1 MSEKQSSGNVP
12 STLPSHAQ
20 VVIVGGGVIGCS
32 VAYHLTKLGW
42 SDVVLLERKELTC
55 GTTWHA
61 AGLITSLR
69 ATENMTRL
77 AKYTQDLYAT
87 LEEETGQATGFM
99 RIGSLTLACTP
110 ERLEELRRLSSMARC
125 FGVNVEE
132 CSAAQVKEMW
142 PLARTDDVM
151 AGFYIAQDARA
162 NPIDTTRAMAKG
174 ARMGGAKIFEN
185 TEVIAISR
193 QNGRVTGVT
202 TEQGE
207 IQAEYV
213 VNCGGMWGRELGKMA
228 GVNVPLHAAEHYYLI
243 TETMEGMHPGL
254 PILKDTDRYAYYR
267 EETGKLM
274 LGLFE
279 PVAAPWGMNGIPKQF
294 AFSELPP
301 DWERMT
307 PYLEKAMARIP
318 ALYETGV
325 QLLFNGPESFTPDD
339 RYWLGES
346 PELKNF
352 YIAAGFNSLGIL
364 SAGGAGKVLAEWIV
378 NGSATMNV
386 WDVNINRMLPFQN
399 NHKYLHDRTVEVLGF
414 TYGNNWPFRQFE
426 SARNVRKSALHDRL
440 AKAGACFGETA
451 GWERANW
458 YAPAGVEARYE
469 YSFGRQN
476 WFEYQAAEHK
486 AAREEVILIDQ
497 SSFSKFF
504 VQGRDAEKI
513 LNHICANN
521 VAVPVG
527 QCVYTQFLNQRGA
540 IEADVTV
547 TRIQEDVFM
556 VITAPATHT
565 HVLTWLKRNIGE
577 EDNAFVTD
585 VSSAFAMLNIQGPN
599 SRELLSQL
607 TDADLSN
614 SSFPF
619 STLQEIDLAY
629 ARVNALRLSYVGEL
643 GWELYVPTEFV
654 QSLYDALL
662 EKGGEFGLKHAGY
675 HTLNSLRI
683 EKAYRDFGH
692 DIGPDDTPLEAG
704 LGFAVDF
711 NKTDFI
717 GREALLRQ
725 KEGGVLRHRLAQ
737 FILRDPEPLMYH
749 AEPIYRDGEMV
760 GHTSSAMY
768 GHTLGA
774 SVALGYIDNEAGVT
788 DDFVEAGAYEI
799 EVAGER
805 YPARASLKPL
815 LDPGSKRIRC

>member
-1 MSEKQSSGNVP
+1 MNI
-12 STLPSHAQ
+12 PSHAQ

-69 ATENMTRL
+69 ATENMTKL
-77 AKYTQDLYAT
+77 AKYTQDLYST

-110 ERLEELRRLSSMARC
+110 QRLEELRRSSSMARC
-125 FGVNVEE
+125 FGVEVEE
-132 CSAAQVKEMW
+132 CSPAQVKEMW
-142 PLARTDDVM
+142 PLARTDDVL
-151 AGFYIAQDARA
+151 AGFYIAKDART
-162 NPIDTTRAMAKG
+162 NPIDTTQAMAKG

-185 TEVIAISR
+185 TEVTAISR
-193 QNGRVTGVT
+193 ENGRVTGVMT
-202 TEQGE
+202 DQGE
-207 IQAEYV
+207 IKAEYV

-243 TETMEGMHPGL
+243 TETMEGMHPKL

-279 PVAAPWGMNGIPKQF
+279 TVAAPWGMDGIPKQF
-294 AFSELPP
+294 AFNELPP
-301 DWERMT
+301 DWDRMM
-307 PYLEKAMARIP
+307 PYIEKAMARIP
-318 ALYETGV
+318 ALYDTGV

-364 SAGGAGKVLAEWIV
+364 SAGGAGKVLSDWIV
-378 NGSATMNV
+378 NGSAQMDV

-399 NHKYLHDRTVEVLGF
+399 NHKYLHDRTTEVLGF

-440 AKAGACFGETA
+440 AKVGACFGETA

-458 YAPAGVEARYE
+458 YAPAGVEPKYE

-486 AAREEVILIDQ
+486 AAREAVILIDQ

-504 VQGRDAEKI
+504 VQGRDAEKA
-513 LNHICANN
+513 LSHICANN
-521 VAVPVG
+521 VAVSVG
-527 QCVYTQFLNQRGA
+527 CCVYTQFLNERGT

-547 TRIQEDVFM
+547 TRIAEDVFM

-565 HVLTWLKRNIGE
+565 HVFSWLKRNIRDE
-577 EDNAFVTD
+577 QHAFVTD
-585 VSSAFAMLNIQGPN
+585 VSSAFAMLNIQGPK

-607 TDADLSN
+607 TDADMSN
-614 SSFPF
+614 AGFPF
-619 STLQEIDLAY
+619 STLQEIDLDY
-629 ARVNALRLSYVGEL
+629 ARVRALRLSYVGEL

-654 QSLYDALL
+654 QTLYDAIV
-662 EKGGEFGLKHAGY
+662 EKGKDFGLKHAGY
-675 HTLNSLRI
+675 YTLNSLRI

-692 DIGPDDTPLEAG
+692 DIGPGDTPLEAG

-711 NKTDFI
+711 GKTDFI

-725 KEGGVLRHRLAQ
+725 KDEKVFKRRLVQ
-737 FILRDPEPLMYH
+737 FILKDPEPLMYH
-749 AEPIYRDGEMV
+749 AEPIYRNGKLT
-760 GHTSSAMY
+760 GYTSSAMY

-774 SVALGYIDNEAGVT
+774 SVALGYLNDEAGVT
-788 DDFVEAGAYEI
+788 NDFVAEGTYEI
-799 EVAGER
+799 EVAGKR
-805 YPARASLKPL
+805 YAAQASLKPMF
-815 LDPGSKRIRC
+815 DPESKKIHS